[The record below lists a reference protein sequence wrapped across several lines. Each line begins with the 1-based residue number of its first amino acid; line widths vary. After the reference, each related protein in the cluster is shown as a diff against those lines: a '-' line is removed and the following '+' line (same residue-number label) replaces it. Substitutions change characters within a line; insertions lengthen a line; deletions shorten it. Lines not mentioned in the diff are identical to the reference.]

1 MISPFQADSFPARP
15 TRTPWRPVRIPSWPR
30 VLAGVLCF
38 TGAPLLWSQAL
49 PATGGSPGFELP
61 SASGTVSYSLTVS
74 DSVSLGYQ
82 GNNQTYNSA
91 NISANIG
98 YISSSVRQPSSLIY
112 SGGYLASTGGQ
123 QSSLVQ
129 NLGLSQVL
137 QFKRFTVVLSDSVNY
152 LPNNR
157 VSGLS
162 GVPGLGDL
170 GVSPVQVGPDD
181 STTLLSNYGARLTN
195 TASAS
200 TSYAVTGRTSVAVAG
215 TQNIL
220 RLPGGNSTTGVES
233 DTDGGSA
240 SVSYRSNAR
249 TTISGNVI
257 YNHFSYLSSPL
268 TFDSEAVTAELTRQW
283 SAHLTTDLSAGPQNT
298 STSGEPNKLNYT
310 LAASATYQLQR
321 TNLQASFNRST
332 NSGAGVTFAQRSNSL
347 NVNASRTLSRYSS
360 AAIFVSYTS
369 STSLATVLLPVT
381 APFHSTVAGAQG
393 SRTLG
398 RNLSAYA
405 SYTLQRQANQGTLSV
420 NALNGVSQ
428 SFGFGFTY
436 SPRPIHLR

>member
-1 MISPFQADSFPARP
+1 MIFPLQADPFSARP
-15 TRTPWRPVRIPSWPR
+15 FWPLR
-30 VLAGVLCF
+30 LPLCVLAGVFCLA
-38 TGAPLLWSQAL
+38 GAPLLWSQAL
-49 PATGGSPGFELP
+49 PTTGGSPGFELP
-61 SASGTVSYSLTVS
+61 SASGTVNYSLTVS
-74 DSVSLGYQ
+74 DSVSLGYE
-82 GNNQTYNSA
+82 GTNQTSNSA
-91 NISANIG
+91 NISAKIG
-98 YISSSVRQPSSLIY
+98 YISSSVRQPSSLVY
-112 SGGYLASTGGQ
+112 SGGYLAGTGGQ

-137 QFKRFTVVLSDSVNY
+137 QFKRFTVVLADSVSY
-152 LPNNR
+152 LPSSR

-170 GVSPVQVGPDD
+170 GVSPVQVGPDN

-195 TASAS
+195 NASAS
-200 TSYAVTGRTSVAVAG
+200 ASYAVTGRTSVAVAG
-215 TQNIL
+215 NQTLL

-240 SVSYRSNAR
+240 STSYRVNAR
-249 TTISGNVI
+249 TTISGNVL
-257 YNHFSYLSSPL
+257 YSHFSYLSSPL
-268 TFDSEAVTAELTRQW
+268 TFDSQGVTAEVTRQW
-283 SAHLTTDLSAGPQNT
+283 TPHLTTDLSIGPQNT

-310 LAASATYQLQR
+310 IGASATYQLER
-321 TNLQASFNRST
+321 TNLQANFGRST
-332 NSGAGVTFAQRSNSL
+332 NSGAGIALALRSNSV
-347 NVNASRTLSRYSS
+347 NVSAGRTFSRVSRASVFF
-360 AAIFVSYTS
+360 AYTS
-369 STSLATVLLPVT
+369 STSLDTPLLPVT
-381 APFHSTVAGAQG
+381 APFHSTVAGLQG

-405 SYTLQRQANQGTLSV
+405 SYTLQRQASEGTLSV